1 MAYPRQE
8 MIMSNLVDLAQGF
21 ELRDA
26 SGRTFVFHPDPV
38 VRELRSECQ
47 RLREQLAKVQAE
59 RDEYRQ
65 ALDAI
70 VEGAPVITRA
80 ELEDLEKNGIPGEQV
95 LEEVERLLRERDNV

>member
-1 MAYPRQE
+1 

-26 SGRTFVFHPDPV
+26 SGHTFVFHPDPV
-38 VRELRSECQ
+38 VRELRAECQ
-47 RLREQLAKVQAE
+47 RLREQLAKIQAE

-70 VEGAPVITRA
+70 IGGAPVITRA
-80 ELEDLEKNGIPGEQV
+80 ELEDLEKNGIPGERV
-95 LEEVERLLRERDNV
+95 LEEVEQLLRERDNA